1 MNMNAF
7 QAFCDYEGIAGDPEV
22 FGEEFNSRFIG
33 EIDIEDYLRSEIEDA
48 GNVPESILPYIDYD
62 MMAKDVLGPNG
73 NMVQMGK
80 YLFRA
85 AQ

>member
-7 QAFCDYEGIAGDPEV
+7 QAFCDYESIAGDPDV

-33 EIDIEDYLRSEIEDA
+33 EIDVEDYLRAEIEDMDI
-48 GNVPESILPYIDYD
+48 VPESILPYIDYD
-62 MMAKDVLGPNG
+62 MMAKDRLSENG
-73 NMVQMGK
+73 NLVQMGK

-85 AQ
+85 A